1 MYDIEKI
8 YNTYAKSIYKY
19 IYSLCKDEVLSE
31 DIVQE
36 TFLVASE
43 NIDKFKGESKLSS
56 WLCSIAKYIWYKKL
70 KKDKKISKYSIEEIE
85 NVIFKY
91 DFVDEDILKNEE
103 KIFLYKQIQNLD
115 DETRNIM
122 YLRILGNLTYE
133 EISEIIGKSV
143 NYIRVRFFRGKEKII
158 KEKNKYE

>member
-1 MYDIEKI
+1 MHDIEEI
-8 YNTYAKSIYKY
+8 YNVYAKSIYKY
-19 IYSLCKDEVLSE
+19 IYSLCKDETLSE

-56 WLCSIAKYIWYKKL
+56 WLCSIAKYIWYRKL
-70 KKDKKISKYSIEEIE
+70 KKDKKISKVSIDEFE
-85 NVIFKY
+85 NVVSEYELI
-91 DFVDEDILKNEE
+91 DEELLKNEE
-103 KIFLYKQIQNLD
+103 KMFLYKQIQSLD
-115 DETRNIM
+115 EETRNIM

-133 EISEIIGKSV
+133 EISEITGKSI
-143 NYIRVRFFRGKEKII
+143 NYVRVKFFRGKEKIM